1 MSGKRNIRACKV
13 NHAVN
18 DWVNAVISCISAE
31 TRFEQV
37 TIFYVAT
44 IQCWTLIILLSKLSL
59 NLWSSFILIVLEFLK
74 HSWIMHLVVRLIN
87 KILEKDHSFW
97 DITARNLVERSPFQA
112 RFTESHPRR
121 QVNIITPRNSKLTCI
136 LYSPRQINRLSF

>member
-44 IQCWTLIILLSKLSL
+44 IQCWTL
-59 NLWSSFILIVLEFLK
+59 
-74 HSWIMHLVVRLIN
+74 
-87 KILEKDHSFW
+87 
-97 DITARNLVERSPFQA
+97 
-112 RFTESHPRR
+112 
-121 QVNIITPRNSKLTCI
+121 
-136 LYSPRQINRLSF
+136 